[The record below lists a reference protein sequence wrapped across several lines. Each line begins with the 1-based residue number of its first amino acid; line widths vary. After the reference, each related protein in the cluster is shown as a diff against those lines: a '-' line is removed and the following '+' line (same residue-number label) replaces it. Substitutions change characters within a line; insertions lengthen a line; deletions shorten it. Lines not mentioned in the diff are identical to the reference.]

1 MTDPQIELEEASQH
15 HDLARSERCRA
26 EMDAITSQLVA
37 AIGLGGRARRIG
49 DPNERAR
56 QSVTKAIRGTI
67 RRIATSHEPLGRYL
81 SNTIRTG
88 ITCCFD
94 PDPGRPMAWRVEA

>member
-1 MTDPQIELEEASQH
+1 
-15 HDLARSERCRA
+15 
-26 EMDAITSQLVA
+26 MDVLTSQLSA
-37 AIGLGGRARRIG
+37 AVGLGGRARRAG
-49 DPNERAR
+49 DPNEKAR

-67 RRIATSHEPLGRYL
+67 RRVADQHEPLGRYL

-94 PDPGRPMAWRVEA
+94 PDPGRPLSWQVEA